1 VRRVPRQG
9 GELVQ
14 RAIEDLSELQ
24 KIDLE
29 VFGIDTQ
36 LRELPDKL
44 SDLKTHLDRIYGIID
59 RERKQLAD
67 DDKYLGELQLEVQ
80 LQNELLN
87 KSKSKLAGA
96 RNERESNAAQREI
109 DMIKG
114 SIQIREKEILQ
125 LMETVETL
133 KKSIVAKEEQFREL
147 EGGFKTR
154 EGETKREV
162 DRLQT
167 ERAGHVSQ
175 RAAIEKRV
183 PRETLALYDR
193 IRRRKPQA
201 MAEVIESNC
210 QGCHLQIPPQI
221 FNEVQRGERVLQCPN
236 CTRII
241 DWRPERRETAGDGR
255 TA

>member
-1 VRRVPRQG
+1 MQK
-9 GELVQ
+9 
-14 RAIEDLSELQ
+14 AIEDLSELQ
-24 KIDLE
+24 TIDLE
-29 VFGIDTQ
+29 VFRIDTQ
-36 LRELPDKL
+36 LRALPDKVA
-44 SDLKTHLDRIYGIID
+44 DLKSHLDRIYGIID
-59 RERKQLAD
+59 REKKQLAED
-67 DDKYLGELQLEVQ
+67 DRYLGELQQEVQ
-80 LQNELLN
+80 LQTELLS
-87 KSKSKLAGA
+87 KSKGKLAGA
-96 RNERESNAAQREI
+96 RNEREVNAAQREI

-114 SIQIREKEILQ
+114 AVQIREKEILQ

-147 EGGFKTR
+147 EEGFKTR
-154 EGETKREV
+154 EAETRAQVE
-162 DRLQT
+162 T
-167 ERAGHVSQ
+167 IEAERAAHVAK

-201 MAEVIESNC
+201 MVEVIGGNC

-241 DWRPERRETAGDGR
+241 FWRPNR
-255 TA
+255 TAE

>member
-1 VRRVPRQG
+1 
-9 GELVQ
+9 VQ

-29 VFGIDTQ
+29 VFRIDTQ

-44 SDLKTHLDRIYGIID
+44 ADLKTHLDRIYGIID
-59 RERKQLAD
+59 RERKQMAD
-67 DDKYLGELQLEVQ
+67 DDKYLNELQQEVQ
-80 LQNELLN
+80 LQNELLT
-87 KSKSKLAGA
+87 KSKGKMANA
-96 RNERESNAAQREI
+96 RNEREVNAAQREL

-114 SIQIREKEILQ
+114 AIQVREKEILQ
-125 LMETVETL
+125 LLETVETL
-133 KKSIVAKEEQFREL
+133 KKSITGKEEQFHEL
-147 EGGFKTR
+147 EDGFKTR
-154 EGETKREV
+154 EAETKRQV
-162 DRLQT
+162 DQLQS
-167 ERAGHVSQ
+167 ERAAHVGQ

-201 MAEVIESNC
+201 MVEVIEGNC

-241 DWRPERRETAGDGR
+241 YWRPESRAAAGEDR
-255 TA
+255 PA

>member
-1 VRRVPRQG
+1 
-9 GELVQ
+9 VQ
-14 RAIEDLSELQ
+14 KAIEDLSELQ
-24 KIDLE
+24 TIDLE
-29 VFGIDTQ
+29 VFRIDTQ
-36 LRELPDKL
+36 LRELPDKVA
-44 SDLKTHLDRIYGIID
+44 DLKTHLDRIYGIID
-59 RERKQLAD
+59 REKKQLTED
-67 DDKYLGELQLEVQ
+67 DRYLGELQQEVL
-80 LQNELLN
+80 LQTELL
-87 KSKSKLAGA
+87 SKSKGKLANA
-96 RNERESNAAQREI
+96 RNEREVNAAQREI

-114 SIQIREKEILQ
+114 AVQIREKEILQ

-147 EGGFKTR
+147 EEGFKTR
-154 EGETKREV
+154 EAETKAQTDALEA
-162 DRLQT
+162 DRAAQV
-167 ERAGHVSQ
+167 AK

-201 MAEVIESNC
+201 MVEVVGGNC

-241 DWRPERRETAGDGR
+241 YWHPVKTAD
-255 TA
+255 